1 MMRIER
7 NLEDVESEIATR
19 LKEVAT
25 ALRLVE
31 QLQPARI
38 DELDKCLAFARS
50 VRENGLPEYTGVR
63 GQASLD
69 PVDLDREESYLYHRG
84 YLARQLELCTCVL
97 RTALARHVRDTG
109 QSSAE
114 IESELAQHREHRE
127 YERAKRIIELERAG
141 RTADAERLRALDYV
155 TLCADRCVLHE

>member
-7 NLEDVESEIATR
+7 NLESVEREIATR
-19 LKEVAT
+19 LVQIAT

-31 QLQPARI
+31 QLQPAPI
-38 DELDKCLAFARS
+38 DELDKCLAFARA
-50 VRENGLPEYTGVR
+50 VRESGLPEYTGER
-63 GQASLD
+63 GRASLD
-69 PVDLDREESYLYHRG
+69 PADLDREESYLSHRES
-84 YLARQLELCTCVL
+84 LARKLELCTCVL

-109 QSSAE
+109 TSSAE

-127 YERAKRIIELERAG
+127 YERATRIAQLERAG
-141 RTADAERLRALDYV
+141 RTADAARVRALDVV